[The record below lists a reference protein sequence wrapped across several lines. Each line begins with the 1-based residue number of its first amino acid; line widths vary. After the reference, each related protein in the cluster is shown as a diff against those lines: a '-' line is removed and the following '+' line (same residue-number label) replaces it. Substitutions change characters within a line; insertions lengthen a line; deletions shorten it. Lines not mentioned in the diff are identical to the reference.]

1 MGDDQS
7 ETAKDNSDE
16 LFKFLKDLVG
26 HQNVKIQSEA
36 IRVLG
41 LFMMQM
47 TSLGGEIDDS
57 KVSIVGPCYDTLMVN
72 LEKNDN
78 DLDVRFNSIVSM
90 GFLLTSSHS

>member
-1 MGDDQS
+1 
-7 ETAKDNSDE
+7 
-16 LFKFLKDLVG
+16 
-26 HQNVKIQSEA
+26 
-36 IRVLG
+36 
-41 LFMMQM
+41 MMQM